1 MKGIVTK
8 LNEEWVVKYIALP
21 TIGRKAEFVYYPLE
35 KGDYLNNLTEGDEIE
50 FYLFDKNTSLSW
62 DRNVVAK
69 IKTEDKYLKIP
80 LSYINEL
87 IEDIDEE
94 KSINDAF
101 CRDDLYEFCRGKI
114 EVLEFLKEKFL
125 KQ

>member
-8 LNEEWVVKYIALP
+8 LNDEWMVKYIAMP
-21 TIGRKAEFVYYPLE
+21 TLGRKVEFVYYPLE
-35 KGDYLNNLTEGDEIE
+35 KGDYLNNLKEGDEIE

-80 LSYINEL
+80 LNYINEL
-87 IEDIDEE
+87 IDEIDEE
-94 KSINDAF
+94 KSISDSLGHE
-101 CRDDLYEFCRGKI
+101 DIYDFCRGKI

-125 KQ
+125 K